1 MKYDG
6 LSLPISATTYQT
18 LLCLPR
24 IGRKTAQSVAACLS
38 VDVASA
44 PEMLAALEHAKQCGV
59 RLTIPSLGV
68 VAASFGRAKTL
79 LEDAERHGITC
90 HAINAKTYP
99 TRLLEIPDPPLL
111 VFTKGAHAILQAP
124 QTLALIGTR
133 RPSEAGAIAAHR
145 LGTKLAGLN
154 VVVVSGLALGIDTK
168 GHEGCVASGGKG
180 VAVLAHGL
188 HMVSPASNQ
197 LLASRLLESGGCL
210 VSEYPYGEPPR
221 KNYFV
226 ERDRLQS
233 GLADAV
239 ILVESAE
246 QSGSMHTVRFATLQ
260 KRIVGCVSFVNPEI
274 PSASGN
280 RSLIESGGAT
290 PLPSMAAVEDF
301 CAKLWQKKGR
311 KKQKKS
317 KPATTKRKA
326 QKQMELHF

>member
-1 MKYDG
+1 MPYFENG
-6 LSLPISATTYQT
+6 HRR
-18 LLCLPR
+18 CGEPR
-24 IGRKTAQSVAACLS
+24 LGWLR
-38 VDVASA
+38 
-44 PEMLAALEHAKQCGV
+44 KQCRGD
-59 RLTIPSLGV
+59 RGRQGLPLDEGRH
-68 VAASFGRAKTL
+68 AARV
-79 LEDAERHGITC
+79 C
-90 HAINAKTYP
+90 
-99 TRLLEIPDPPLL
+99 
-111 VFTKGAHAILQAP
+111 GACK
-124 QTLALIGTR
+124 R
-133 RPSEAGAIAAHR
+133 R
-145 LGTKLAGLN
+145 
-154 VVVVSGLALGIDTK
+154 
-168 GHEGCVASGGKG
+168 

-197 LLASRLLESGGCL
+197 LLESGGCL

-260 KRIVGCVSFVNPEI
+260 KRIVGCVSFANLEI

-290 PLPSMAAVEDF
+290 PLPSMPAVEDF

-311 KKQKKS
+311 KKQKKL
-317 KPATTKRKA
+317 KPTITQRKA
-326 QKQMELHF
+326 QKQMELPF

>member
-1 MKYDG
+1 M
-6 LSLPISATTYQT
+6 
-18 LLCLPR
+18 
-24 IGRKTAQSVAACLS
+24 
-38 VDVASA
+38 
-44 PEMLAALEHAKQCGV
+44 
-59 RLTIPSLGV
+59 PS
-68 VAASFGRAKTL
+68 
-79 LEDAERHGITC
+79 
-90 HAINAKTYP
+90 N
-99 TRLLEIPDPPLL
+99 RLLEIPAPPLL

-124 QTLALIGTR
+124 QALALIGPR
-133 RPSEAGAIAAHR
+133 KPSKAGAIAVHR
-145 LGTKLAGLN
+145 LGAKLVGLN

-226 ERDRLQS
+226 ERERLQS
-233 GLADAV
+233 GLVDAV

-246 QSGSMHTVRFATLQ
+246 QSGSIHTVRFTKLQ
-260 KRIVGCVSFVNPEI
+260 KRIVGCVFFTNPEI
-274 PSASGN
+274 PSVGES
-280 RSLIESGGAT
+280 RSLVESGGAT